1 MLIAWYTQ
9 HLILSF
15 VNLEKKINERKEFC
29 DAETLNQQK
38 WKYEFYTILANVI
51 CFETKIRLLKEKILK

>member
-29 DAETLNQQK
+29 DAETLNQK
-38 WKYEFYTILANVI
+38 NENMNFTRFSRMLFVLKKKYD
-51 CFETKIRLLKEKILK
+51 C

>member
-1 MLIAWYTQ
+1 MARFINIYITNARYTQ

-38 WKYEFYTILANVI
+38 
-51 CFETKIRLLKEKILK
+51 